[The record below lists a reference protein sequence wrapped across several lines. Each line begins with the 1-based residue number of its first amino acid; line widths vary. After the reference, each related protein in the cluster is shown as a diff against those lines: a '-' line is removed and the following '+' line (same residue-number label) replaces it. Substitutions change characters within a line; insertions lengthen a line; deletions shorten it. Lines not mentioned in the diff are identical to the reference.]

1 MQDIQIDAAELDR
14 LAERL
19 AQSPELLRQA
29 KRQAFEAAAPRLLE
43 LVQTQ
48 IGGSGRVKSWQEKF
62 VGSFGGY
69 AAVRPRARTWIET
82 KKEKKRYAVGYVT
95 NAINSG
101 HWKRGR
107 SYVQDKRLRGYQTG
121 SSADRVEG
129 KHFYEKARDLAA
141 PVAQAAAEEILAAL
155 IDHLEG

>member
-1 MQDIQIDAAELDR
+1 MQDIQIDAAELDQ

-19 AQSPELLRQA
+19 AQSPELLREA
-29 KRQAFEAAAPRLLE
+29 KRQAFEAAAPRLLA

-48 IGGSGRVKSWQEKF
+48 IGGSGRAMSWQEKF
-62 VGSFGGY
+62 VGSMGGY

-82 KKEKKRYAVGYVT
+82 KKERKRYAVGYVT

-107 SYVQDKRLRGYQTG
+107 GLYQDKRLKSYKTISQ
-121 SSADRVEG
+121 ADWVAG
-129 KHFYEKARDLAA
+129 NHFYEAAREQAA
-141 PVAQAAAEEILAAL
+141 PVAQEAAEKIVAAL

>member
-1 MQDIQIDAAELDR
+1 MQDIQIDAAELDQ

-19 AQSPELLRQA
+19 AQSPELLREA
-29 KRQAFEAAAPRLLE
+29 KRQAFEAAAPRLLA

-48 IGGSGRVKSWQEKF
+48 VGGTGRVKSWQQAC
-62 VGSFGGY
+62 VGSLGGY

-82 KKEKKRYAVGYVT
+82 RQAKRYAVGYVT

-107 SYVQDKRLRGYQTG
+107 GLYQDKRLRGYQTG
-121 SSADRVEG
+121 SSADRVDG
-129 KHFYEKARDLAA
+129 KHFYENAQRLAE
-141 PVAQAAAEEILAAL
+141 PVAQEAAEQIVAAL
-155 IDHLEG
+155 IEHLEG

>member
-1 MQDIQIDAAELDR
+1 MQDIQIDASELDR

-19 AQSPELLRQA
+19 AQSPELLREA
-29 KRQAFEAAAPRLLE
+29 KRQAFEAAAPRLLA

-62 VGSFGGY
+62 VGSMGGY

-82 KKEKKRYAVGYVT
+82 RQAKRYAVGYVT

-101 HWKRGR
+101 HRKRGR
-107 SYVQDKRLRGYQTG
+107 GLYQDKRLKRYKTISQEDWV
-121 SSADRVEG
+121 AG
-129 KHFYEKARDLAA
+129 KHFYETAQELAA
-141 PVAQAAAEEILAAL
+141 PVAQEAVEKIVAAL
-155 IDHLEG
+155 IEHLEG